1 MKMAFISRVGLR
13 LAAALVLSGSAFAA
27 SVAPPSY
34 PFTLKG
40 GGNLNYS
47 NNIWPC
53 GWTFQMSTTSSTGG
67 TMSGGVGDTNPN
79 CERWTV
85 QPTTWSA
92 TSATTGVFHGIEFRS
107 NAGDYRVCSSF
118 GADVPF
124 TFMKSGNNVTSFFF
138 NSVSFG
144 GNCFYNANLNTG
156 AALTVTP

>member
-1 MKMAFISRVGLR
+1 MKMAFISRVGLG

-67 TMSGGVGDTNPN
+67 TMSGGVGVSVRRAPFLTAYG
-79 CERWTV
+79 V
-85 QPTTWSA
+85 A
-92 TSATTGVFHGIEFRS
+92 TSIRFGSRAERS
-107 NAGDYRVCSSF
+107 KL
-118 GADVPF
+118 P
-124 TFMKSGNNVTSFFF
+124 K
-138 NSVSFG
+138 
-144 GNCFYNANLNTG
+144 
-156 AALTVTP
+156 PQP